1 MSVYPNQ
8 TNATPGSTLFI
19 PTSGGGVANFTSVN
33 ALTSMSTPSLYI
45 SSINNAAYPPAG
57 GQTIVTGKATFAQ
70 GFGGNI
76 TVPGALST
84 SVAIITPCI
93 TNGGE
98 PNILLRAT
106 AGTNQVDVA
115 FQAQVPGGTIIN
127 YAVFI

>member
-8 TNATPGSTLFI
+8 TNVSPGSALFI

-45 SSINNAAYPPAG
+45 SSINNGVYPPAG
-57 GQTIVTGKATFAQ
+57 GQTIVTGKLTIAQ
-70 GFGGNI
+70 GFGSTIN
-76 TVPGALST
+76 VPGCLST
-84 SVAIITPCI
+84 SVPIITPCI